1 MGVARSYAWSEIIP
15 GEPDLDN
22 ASVWRRMWKLKE
34 PFLLYIW
41 REGFLFGVI
50 RDDKN
55 ISADSDTN
63 SLSLA
68 NFVGSVVSFLNV
80 CKIRLRSLLLA
91 ASLSFETEM
100 EMV

>member
-22 ASVWRRMWKLKE
+22 ASVGRRMWKSKE

-50 RDDKN
+50 KDDKN
-55 ISADSDTN
+55 ISADSDTI
-63 SLSLA
+63 SLYLA
-68 NFVGSVVSFLNV
+68 NFVGSVVGFLNV
-80 CKIRLRSLLLA
+80 LVIRLRSLLLA
-91 ASLSFETEM
+91 ASLSFESEI
-100 EMV
+100 V